1 MLERNPNPAAFSLC
15 RFVRLISLA
24 LFLTS
29 WLGAGSAG
37 AALVLFEDGRH
48 LHVKDFEVVE
58 DEVSLRFEE
67 GGSMTIS
74 LDRVSRIID
83 DEFDHTPLPPPVA
96 PAPEG
101 KRRPARSVR
110 TSARPAKLGTTPYD
124 SLILAAAKEHGID
137 PALIAAVIRAE
148 SNFAPHAVSRKGARG
163 LMQLMP
169 ATARRLGVR
178 RVFDPRENIRAG
190 TAYLAELASRFGDT
204 AVELIAAAYNAGENA
219 VEEHKGVPPYRETR
233 EYVRRVTGYWN
244 ASYGD
249 GELTEARAGEPAVKP
264 AG

>member
-1 MLERNPNPAAFSLC
+1 VLEQYPHPAAFSVRRFARLLC
-15 RFVRLISLA
+15 AA

-29 WLGAGSAG
+29 WLGVGSAW

-48 LHVKDFEVVE
+48 LHVKDFEVLE
-58 DEVSLRFEE
+58 DDVSLRFEE

-74 LDRVSRIID
+74 LDRISRIID
-83 DEFDHTPLPPPVA
+83 DEFDHTPLPPPQP

-101 KRRPARSVR
+101 KKRPARSVR

-124 SLILAAAKEHGID
+124 SLILAAAKEHRID

-178 RVFDPRENIRAG
+178 RIFDPRENIRAG
-190 TAYLAELASRFGDT
+190 TAYLAELASLFGETSVD
-204 AVELIAAAYNAGENA
+204 LIAAAYNAGENA
-219 VEEHKGVPPYRETR
+219 VQEHKGVPPYRETR

-244 ASYGD
+244 ASYD
-249 GELTEARAGEPAVKP
+249 AVPAS
-264 AG
+264 